1 MKEFT
6 INLLV
11 RINPI
16 SRNSHKT
23 RWNRIQIR
31 MLLFFMASIFTAN
44 EILPQETSNATP
56 PTKPETIK
64 KEIGISFV
72 KSEWKEVVTQAT
84 KEKKY
89 IFIDAYATWCNP
101 CKWMD
106 ENVYNSKKA
115 EEYFSTKFISVK
127 MDMEKEEGLLFR
139 EKYKVDAYPTY
150 LFFDPNGKIIHR
162 FQGPLEVENFLQE
175 VGNTFL
181 PEKAFYELKR
191 KYEKGGKDE
200 KTLYEYIYASYKAFG
215 EVNSDLLEDYFDTQD
230 DFLNKKNWKILD
242 DFVLDIKSKP
252 FRYLAANKE
261 KFFPVFGKDVVE
273 KKIYLTKMS
282 YYSKK
287 EDWKNYAI
295 VAVTYA
301 EKYSMDDWKDLDAI
315 AWKLSEK
322 VKDKKVLVK
331 AETLIKRSIQLE
343 PNFLNHETQAQVL
356 FKLGKYKESH
366 LVTMNSIRMAKESGE
381 SYENSISLLNLIIQ
395 KLLLQLDNKKG
406 K

>member
-1 MKEFT
+1 MNKF
-6 INLLV
+6 LV
-11 RINPI
+11 IAVCF
-16 SRNSHKT
+16 
-23 RWNRIQIR
+23 
-31 MLLFFMASIFTAN
+31 LTAN
-44 EILPQETSNATP
+44 IVLTQDVPKTETPKTAVPAKTESEVP
-56 PTKPETIK
+56 K
-64 KEIGISFV
+64 KQVGIPFV
-72 KSEWKEVVTQAT
+72 KAEWKDIVAQAT

-89 IFIDAYATWCNP
+89 IFIDAYAVWCNP

-115 EEYFSTKFISVK
+115 EEYFTPKFVSIK

-150 LFFDPNGKIIHR
+150 LFFDSSGKIIHR
-162 FQGPLEVENFLQE
+162 FQGPLEVDNFIKE
-175 VGNTFL
+175 VDNTFL

-191 KYEKGGKDE
+191 KYEKGVKDE
-200 KTLYEYIYASYKAFG
+200 KTLYEYVYASYKAFG
-215 EVNSDLLEDYFDTQD
+215 EVNQDLLEDYFDTQD
-230 DFLNKKNWKILD
+230 DFLNKKNWQILD
-242 DFVLDIKSKP
+242 EFVLDIKSKP
-252 FRYLAANKE
+252 FRYLVAHKE

-295 VAVTYA
+295 VAVGYA

-322 VKDKKVLVK
+322 VKDKKVLAK
-331 AETLIKRSIQLE
+331 AETLVKRSIKLE
-343 PNFLNHETQAQVL
+343 PNFLNYETHAQVL
-356 FKLGKYKESH
+356 FKLEKYKEAH
-366 LVTMNSIRMAKESGE
+366 LVTMNSIRMAKQSGE
-381 SYENSISLLNLIIQ
+381 SYDNSISLLNLIIQ
-395 KLLLQLDNKKG
+395 KLLIQLDGKKG